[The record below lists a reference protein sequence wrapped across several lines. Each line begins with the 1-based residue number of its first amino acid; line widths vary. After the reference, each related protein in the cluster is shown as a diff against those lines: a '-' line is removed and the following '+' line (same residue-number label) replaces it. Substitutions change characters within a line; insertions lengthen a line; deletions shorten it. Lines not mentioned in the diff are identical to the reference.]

1 MLFSAGECGKEIKRD
16 EEKTKSGS
24 IDSGVHIKIHYQGQ
38 VTAYCV
44 NNNEGLIFFFEP
56 WEVVHN
62 GLYDHQRDDDV
73 NHQSG
78 RKIEFKD

>member
-56 WEVVHN
+56 
-62 GLYDHQRDDDV
+62 
-73 NHQSG
+73 
-78 RKIEFKD
+78 